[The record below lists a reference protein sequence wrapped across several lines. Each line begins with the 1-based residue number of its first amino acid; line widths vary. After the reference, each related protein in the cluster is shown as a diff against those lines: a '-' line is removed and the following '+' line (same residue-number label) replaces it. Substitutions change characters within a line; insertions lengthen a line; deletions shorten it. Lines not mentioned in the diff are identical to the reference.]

1 MDLIASTTLTGLQGS
16 LDKTNVALDT
26 LWVVV
31 AAILVMFMQAGFAFL
46 EMGFSRQKNAGA
58 VVAKVL
64 TNFAICAVVFWAV
77 GFAFGFGRG
86 GSILGYHGFALH
98 TANQAIDFPGLS
110 FSDVGISAKWW
121 FEFVFCAVSLAVVWG
136 TTLERIKFSVY
147 VIYAVVFSAIIYP
160 LIAHWLFSGGWLA
173 ASLGSQDFAGSTVV
187 HLTGA
192 TGGLAVLLLLGPRRG
207 KYGADGK
214 PNVIPGH
221 SMPFVGLA
229 TFILWFG
236 WFGFN
241 PGSTLSALSSVPG
254 HPSNI
259 RFADIVLVTNIA
271 AACGVLGALAT
282 IWLRTRKPDI
292 GMACNGAIAALVAIT
307 APSGYVNPWAAT
319 IIGFVAGIIVV
330 LGVLAIDK
338 VLDDPVGALSAHGL
352 AGVWGTLSC
361 GLFTDPTLAELN
373 GVGKG
378 GLVYTGSMD
387 QFFAQAAAVG
397 ASFATVFAISFATFF
412 AIKATIGLRVKP
424 EEESYGLDMAE
435 HGMWGYPEQFM
446 PVPGYEY
453 HQPAAPAQ
461 RPAPRPAPV
470 GLGTADGAP

>member
-1 MDLIASTTLTGLQGS
+1 MELIASTTLTGLQGS

-26 LWVVV
+26 LWVIA

-58 VVAKVL
+58 VVA
-64 TNFAICAVVFWAV
+64 
-77 GFAFGFGRG
+77 
-86 GSILGYHGFALH
+86 
-98 TANQAIDFPGLS
+98 
-110 FSDVGISAKWW
+110 
-121 FEFVFCAVSLAVVWG
+121 
-136 TTLERIKFSVY
+136 
-147 VIYAVVFSAIIYP
+147 P

-271 AACGVLGALAT
+271 AACGVLVVLAT
-282 IWLRTRKPDI
+282 IWLKPRKPDI
-292 GMACNGAIAALVAIT
+292 GVACIGAIPALDAIT
-307 APSGYVNPWAAT
+307 AP
-319 IIGFVAGIIVV
+319 
-330 LGVLAIDK
+330 
-338 VLDDPVGALSAHGL
+338 
-352 AGVWGTLSC
+352 
-361 GLFTDPTLAELN
+361 
-373 GVGKG
+373 
-378 GLVYTGSMD
+378 
-387 QFFAQAAAVG
+387 
-397 ASFATVFAISFATFF
+397 
-412 AIKATIGLRVKP
+412 
-424 EEESYGLDMAE
+424 
-435 HGMWGYPEQFM
+435 
-446 PVPGYEY
+446 
-453 HQPAAPAQ
+453 
-461 RPAPRPAPV
+461 
-470 GLGTADGAP
+470 

>member
-1 MDLIASTTLTGLQGS
+1 MDLIASTTVAGLKSS
-16 LDKTNVALDT
+16 LDSTNVALNT

-86 GSILGYHGFALH
+86 GSILGYHGFALN
-98 TANQAIDFPGLS
+98 TANEAIDFPGLS

-319 IIGFVAGIIVV
+319 IIGFVAGSHRRARRA
-330 LGVLAIDK
+330 GDRE
-338 VLDDPVGALSAHGL
+338 GARRPGRR
-352 AGVWGTLSC
+352 
-361 GLFTDPTLAELN
+361 
-373 GVGKG
+373 
-378 GLVYTGSMD
+378 
-387 QFFAQAAAVG
+387 AVG
-397 ASFATVFAISFATFF
+397 ARPGRD
-412 AIKATIGLRVKP
+412 IGERLR
-424 EEESYGLDMAE
+424 
-435 HGMWGYPEQFM
+435 
-446 PVPGYEY
+446 
-453 HQPAAPAQ
+453 AACSLTRRWP
-461 RPAPRPAPV
+461 P
-470 GLGTADGAP
+470 